1 MTSFD
6 YLVLAILGLSIVL
19 SVMRGLVLEA
29 LSIVG
34 WVLAF
39 FVAKSYASQLVPMM
53 PEAIPTESLRVMAAF
68 IMVFLATLLISSLLS
83 IALASLF
90 KKLGLGWLNRA
101 LGGLFGLS
109 RGIIIVCLLVFLAG
123 MTSLPQDERWRDA
136 MFSAPFEALVGY
148 ILPWVPD
155 NIRLY
160 VKYD

>member
-6 YLVLAILGLSIVL
+6 YLVLAILGLSVVL

-68 IMVFLATLLISSLLS
+68 LMVFLATLLISSLLS

-90 KKLGLGWLNRA
+90 KKLGLGWLNRI
-101 LGGLFGLS
+101 LGGLFGLT

-136 MFSAPFEALVGY
+136 MFSAPFEALVGHV
-148 ILPWVPD
+148 LPWVPD
-155 NIRLY
+155 SIKLY

>member
-90 KKLGLGWLNRA
+90 KKLGLGWLNRV

-155 NIRLY
+155 SIRLY

>member
-90 KKLGLGWLNRA
+90 KKLGLGWLNRV

>member
-6 YLVLAILGLSIVL
+6 YLVLAILGLSVGL

-29 LSIVG
+29 LSIVS

-53 PEAIPTESLRVMAAF
+53 PEAIPTEPLRVAAAF
-68 IMVFLATLLISSLLS
+68 LIVFLATLLISSLLS

-90 KKLGLGWLNRA
+90 KKLGLGWLNRL
-101 LGGLFGLS
+101 LGGLFGLT

-123 MTSLPQDERWRDA
+123 MTDLPKDDRCE
-136 MFSAPFEALVGY
+136 MPC
-148 ILPWVPD
+148 
-155 NIRLY
+155 
-160 VKYD
+160 